1 MKRIVLLYIAL
12 LFPFLM
18 NGQGVVA
25 TAKLDTGKVV
35 IGQPFTLE
43 LTITQPKSISINWPY
58 ISDSIGGL
66 EVVQNGGVDTMPVD
80 DQGILLR
87 SQKVTLMAFDSGS
100 YTVPGFVIDYNFKGE
115 PVKAYTDPLQVS
127 VYLVP
132 VDTTKAI
139 RDIHGVVEMP
149 YDMFFIMLMILL
161 WLVVILIVGA
171 VILYFI
177 NAKKKDDLAEGKP
190 IIRKPAYEIAMTA
203 FNELEQKQL
212 WQKNQVKGYYSE
224 LTDILRVYIQHR
236 WLLPAMEL
244 TSDEILAHGF
254 IQQTDKQ
261 LQDEL
266 AYVLRLADL
275 VKFAKVIPHNSEHEL
290 SFKNAVSFVAMTTP
304 EQEKNPVVDETEN
317 KKEVQS

>member
-1 MKRIVLLYIAL
+1 
-12 LFPFLM
+12 
-18 NGQGVVA
+18 
-25 TAKLDTGKVV
+25 
-35 IGQPFTLE
+35 
-43 LTITQPKSISINWPY
+43 
-58 ISDSIGGL
+58 
-66 EVVQNGGVDTMPVD
+66 
-80 DQGILLR
+80 
-87 SQKVTLMAFDSGS
+87 
-100 YTVPGFVIDYNFKGE
+100 
-115 PVKAYTDPLQVS
+115 
-127 VYLVP
+127 
-132 VDTTKAI
+132 
-139 RDIHGVVEMP
+139 
-149 YDMFFIMLMILL
+149 MLMILL